1 MITEDKA
8 PQARVPTELGEE
20 IGGKG
25 RIYFENV
32 VIDNILDALLE
43 LSASVWAHR
52 DRVSVLEKVLEDR
65 GIAVSDAIE
74 AHTPDTDELARRAAE
89 RDAFV
94 ERIYGAFLRR
104 PTHDI
109 GQSAGT
115 GKE

>member
-1 MITEDKA
+1 MADDKIE
-8 PQARVPTELGEE
+8 QERVPAELGEE
-20 IGGKG
+20 IGGRG
-25 RIYFENV
+25 RVYFENV

-65 GIAVSDAIE
+65 GIDVTEAIE
-74 AHTPDTDELARRAAE
+74 AHTPEADELKRRGEE

-94 ERIYGAFLRR
+94 QRIYGAFLRR

-109 GQSAGT
+109 GKSAELN
-115 GKE
+115 KE